1 MLLKIYIK
9 CTIVMTYDDT
19 IIVHD
24 KLQQVMETL
33 FANNDIIEVL
43 SLPNRS
49 VLLCVCVC
57 VRACVRV
64 CSCVHACMYVC
75 MCICVFVC
83 VQVVSVCV
91 SVYGQNNMLHTC

>member
-1 MLLKIYIK
+1 
-9 CTIVMTYDDT
+9 MTHDDI

-49 VLLCVCVC
+49 VLCVCVC
-57 VRACVRV
+57 ACV
-64 CSCVHACMYVC
+64 H
-75 MCICVFVC
+75 VC
-83 VQVVSVCV
+83 VTV
-91 SVYGQNNMLHTC
+91 